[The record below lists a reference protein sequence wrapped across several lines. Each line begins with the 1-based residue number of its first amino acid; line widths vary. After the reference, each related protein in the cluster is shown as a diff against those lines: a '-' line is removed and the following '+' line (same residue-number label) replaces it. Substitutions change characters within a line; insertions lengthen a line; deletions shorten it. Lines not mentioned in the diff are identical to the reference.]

1 MVTRAHRALPLP
13 ADPKYRL
20 VHIGFTSPGGPTHN
34 VDKDAH
40 GYRYDSI
47 GICNGVINAGAS
59 CVRLQYDPT
68 DPERMARELAQYDGY
83 IVRINPG
90 QLSRPGVPQGAQRVF
105 DELMDSFVHAGKPVW
120 SSPQVQK
127 SMGAKDA
134 LVRINRMACGLSDT
148 LAYYTPEE
156 FKANF
161 VKTAA
166 FQPRVIKQNRGSAG
180 EGIWLCWLVDKPY
193 CKKFGDSEL
202 DMSDKLKL
210 MEMNDE
216 HVEYHT
222 VGEFMEFCVNGPEN
236 KELAGEWRS
245 VFPGKYLTG
254 QGSHLVDQRLMPRI
268 AEGEVR
274 MLMVRD
280 QLFQIIHKKPKADG
294 GMSAVGGNNVPT
306 FYRPDAPEFAGLRE
320 KFIKEDVP
328 HLLEVMDLQ
337 DQPLPL
343 LWTAD
348 FIPMDSDDVPGETVY
363 KVGEFNCS
371 CVGVS
376 KFMASAKGGTIEDVS
391 DDDYAEAMSLCD
403 LIGKQVVKAMDT
415 HWAALQKDIAGHPGR
430 GGG

>member
-134 LVRINRMACGLSDT
+134 LVRINGMACGLSDT

-202 DMSDKLKL
+202 DLSL
-210 MEMNDE
+210 
-216 HVEYHT
+216 
-222 VGEFMEFCVNGPEN
+222 
-236 KELAGEWRS
+236 
-245 VFPGKYLTG
+245 
-254 QGSHLVDQRLMPRI
+254 
-268 AEGEVR
+268 
-274 MLMVRD
+274 
-280 QLFQIIHKKPKADG
+280 IH
-294 GMSAVGGNNVPT
+294 
-306 FYRPDAPEFAGLRE
+306 
-320 KFIKEDVP
+320 I
-328 HLLEVMDLQ
+328 
-337 DQPLPL
+337 
-343 LWTAD
+343 
-348 FIPMDSDDVPGETVY
+348 
-363 KVGEFNCS
+363 
-371 CVGVS
+371 
-376 KFMASAKGGTIEDVS
+376 
-391 DDDYAEAMSLCD
+391 
-403 LIGKQVVKAMDT
+403 
-415 HWAALQKDIAGHPGR
+415 
-430 GGG
+430 